1 MGINLACLLWGFAEA
16 TLFFIVPD
24 VPLTTVA
31 TWRGRRA
38 ALVACAYAVAG
49 AVAGGAVI
57 YVWAAHDQAA
67 VLAALDRIPAIAP
80 GMIEDAR
87 NDLARF
93 GLGALPIGAFSGV
106 PYKIYAAVAGAD
118 GIEPLRF
125 LAVSIP
131 VRAARFLAAV
141 LAASWIDRRLR
152 RRFSLRA
159 RLALLG
165 GFWVLFYAAYFAA
178 LPN

>member
-1 MGINLACLLWGFAEA
+1 MGLNLACLLWGFAEA

-24 VPLTTVA
+24 VPLTAVA
-31 TWRGRRA
+31 VWRGRRA

-49 AVAGGAVI
+49 ALAGGAVI
-57 YVWAAHDQAA
+57 YVWVAHDQAA
-67 VLAALDRIPAIAP
+67 VVAALDRIPAIAP
-80 GMIEDAR
+80 GMIADAR
-87 NDLARF
+87 NDLARL

-106 PYKIYAAVAGAD
+106 PYKIYAAAAGAV
-118 GIEPLRF
+118 GIGPLSF

-131 VRAARFLAAV
+131 ARAARFVAAV

-152 RRFSLRA
+152 RRFSSRS
-159 RLALLG
+159 RFALLG